1 MDHCGTRRREVSSVM
16 SDRYPE
22 SQNRPSQ
29 NGLYDPTAT
38 YANCGVGALMDL
50 KGRRSHALV
59 ADALRLLDN
68 LDHRGAR
75 GAEEKTGDGAGILLQ
90 KPHDFL
96 CDEVAEL
103 SGWSEDQYGVGQL
116 FLPADMEEQAD
127 LVRMVEQTIEA
138 EGLRL
143 LAWRDVPVNGR
154 DLGASAQATQPVVK
168 QVFVTVEDAEP
179 AMLDRRLYVLRRCLE
194 RAAMQVQLN
203 EPESFYI
210 CSLDRRRIVY
220 KGMLT
225 CGQLPQFFPDL
236 QDERVTSALALVHS
250 RFSTNT
256 LGAWHLA
263 HPYRW
268 VAHNGEF
275 NTLRG
280 NINWMRT
287 REAVLASDAFGEDIH
302 KLKPVIPKMEG
313 SDSASFDQV
322 LELLVAS
329 GRTLP
334 HALRMLVPEA
344 WHKHAFMS
352 PERRA
357 FYEYSSTLMEP
368 WDGPALVLATD
379 GNALA
384 AILDRNGLRPCRYCV
399 TCNDRLIMASETGV
413 LDTPA
418 QDIVLKGRLKPGQI
432 FLADSQAGRIVPEDE
447 IFQTLTEPPYA
458 RWLKQERV
466 ELADLVQD
474 GGTREAPP
482 DAPTMESLQRAF
494 GYTRESVERI
504 LIPMA
509 EEAKDPMGAMG
520 SDTPP
525 AVLSSFAKPLYNYFL
540 QQFAQV
546 SNPPLDYIREDLV
559 TSLESHIGRQHNL
572 LAQTPEHCRQLH
584 LASPILD
591 SGELAAIREMDVKGM
606 RSTVIDLTFQPEL
619 RLEAAIAQLRAE
631 AEAAIRA
638 GTEMLIL
645 SDRSLGPERLAIP
658 ALLAV
663 SGLHHYLI
671 RQGLRTDA
679 ALIVDS
685 GEPCLVHHL
694 CTLIGYGADAVH
706 PWLAAQSLARLQ
718 ADGDLPGDVDA
729 PFQRYRKAAEGGI
742 LKVMSKMG
750 ISTLDSYKGA
760 QIFEAVGLDPDL
772 VDEYFTGTVA
782 RIPGIGLERIEQELR
797 MAHAVAFTQPI
808 PGSPALPSGGDL
820 YWRRDGEFH
829 QWNPVTIGNLQHAL
843 RTDDQQAYDT
853 FAAAINDQN
862 EQLQTLRGLLD
873 AISGEPVPLDEVE
886 SCESLMR
893 RFSSG
898 SMSFGALS
906 REAHETIAAGMNRV
920 GGKSGTGEGGEQV
933 DRFGTE
939 RECSMKQIASG
950 RFGVT
955 HHYLA
960 QARQIEIKMAQG
972 SKPGE
977 GGELP
982 GGKVGEEIAEVRFTV
997 PGVGLISPPPHHD
1010 IYSIEDLAQLIHD
1023 LKCANPRA
1031 EIHVKLVAKAN
1042 VGTIAAGVAK
1052 ARADAV
1058 LISGDSGG
1066 TGASVKTS
1074 IKQAGIPWELG
1085 LAETHQVLM
1094 ETRLRSRIRVRV
1106 DGGLKTG
1113 RDVAIAALLGAE
1125 EFGFGTAPMV
1135 AVGCIMLRKCHC
1147 NTCSVGVAT
1156 QDAELRR
1163 KFPGEPEHVARY
1175 MQFVARE
1182 LRAIMAQWGFR
1193 TLDEMVGRVD
1203 RLQQRELRHPREI
1216 QPDLSA
1222 LLYQAE
1228 SDDTPRKVLK
1238 QRHNLDRKLD
1248 HRLLWE
1254 AAPALDDRAPV
1265 RLECELTNRNR
1276 TFGTLLSAEV
1286 AHRYGAAGLPE
1297 DTIVCQLTGT
1307 AGQSFGAFLAP
1318 GISLHLVGDAN
1329 DYPGKSLSGGIIS
1342 VATPPEADFEAADNA
1357 LIGNVALYGAT
1368 AGQAYFNGRGGERFA
1383 VRNSGA
1389 LTVVE
1394 GIGDHGCEY
1403 MTGGTVVV
1411 LGPVGRNFGA
1421 GMSGGEAY
1429 VLCEGGTDELE
1440 QRLNP
1445 AMVHTE
1451 AVGDERDRALLKR
1464 LLENHLA
1471 YTGSARARR
1480 LLAHWEATLGR
1491 FVKVIPDD
1499 YQAVVERY
1507 RDEGRDVRI
1516 PIPPAAN
1523 AVHRVQT

>member
-1 MDHCGTRRREVSSVM
+1 M
-16 SDRYPE
+16 SDRYPAK
-22 SQNRPSQ
+22 QPRRPH
-29 NGLYDPTAT
+29 NGLYDPAAS

-96 CDEVAEL
+96 CRHVPEL
-103 SGWSEDQYGVGQL
+103 EEWHEDDYGVGQI
-116 FLPADMEEQAD
+116 FFPADPQEQAE
-127 LVRMVEQTIEA
+127 LVKMVEHTVES
-138 EGLRL
+138 EGCRL
-143 LAWRDVPVNGR
+143 LAWREVPVDGR
-154 DLGASAQATQPVVK
+154 DLGASAQAAQPVVK
-168 QVFVTVEDAEP
+168 QVFVTAPEASDP
-179 AMLDRRLYVLRRCLE
+179 AALDRRLYVLRRCLE
-194 RAAMQVQLN
+194 RAAAEVALA
-203 EPESFYI
+203 EPESFYV
-210 CSLDRRRIVY
+210 CSLDRRRLVY

-225 CGQLPQFFPDL
+225 CGQLPLFFPDL
-236 QDERVTSALALVHS
+236 RDEDMTSALALVHS

-275 NTLRG
+275 NTLQG
-280 NINWMRT
+280 NINWVRT
-287 REAVLASDAFGEDIH
+287 REALLASEAFGDDIH
-302 KLKPVIPKMEG
+302 KLKPIIPKLEG

-344 WHKHAFMS
+344 WNKHASMP

-379 GNALA
+379 GQSLA

-399 TCNDRLIMASETGV
+399 TRDDRLIMASETGV

-418 QDIVLKGRLKPGQI
+418 EEVVLKGRLKPGQL
-432 FLADSQAGRIVPEDE
+432 FLADSASGRIVPDEE
-447 IFQTLTEPPYA
+447 IFDTLTEPDHA
-458 RWLKQERV
+458 HWLAQEQV
-466 ELADLVQD
+466 ALADLVQ
-474 GGTREAPP
+474 GIPAPAEPP
-482 DAPTMESLQRAF
+482 DTLTLNTAQRAF
-494 GYTRESVERI
+494 GYTREAVEKI
-504 LIPMA
+504 LMPMA
-509 EEAKDPMGAMG
+509 DEAKDPMGAMG

-559 TSLESHIGRQHNL
+559 TSLDSHIGRQRNL
-572 LAQTPEHCRQLH
+572 LEQTPEHCRQLH

-591 SGELAAIREMDVKGM
+591 SRELAAIRDLDVNGI
-606 RSTVIDLTFQPEL
+606 RATVIDLTFPQEL
-619 RLEAAIAQLRAE
+619 RLEAAVDQMRAA
-631 AEAAIRA
+631 AEAAIRT
-638 GTEMLIL
+638 GYEMLIL
-645 SDRSLGPERLAIP
+645 SDRALGPERPAIP

-706 PWLAAQSLARLQ
+706 PWLAAQSLARFQ
-718 ADGDLPGDVDA
+718 ADGGLAGGVDE

-760 QIFEAVGLDPDL
+760 QMFEAVGLDVDF
-772 VDEYFTGTVA
+772 VDEYFAGTAA
-782 RIPGIGLERIEQELR
+782 RIPGVGLARIEQELR
-797 MAHAVAFTQPI
+797 MAHAIAFSQPI
-808 PGSPALPSGGDL
+808 PGSPILPSGGDL

-843 RTDDQQAYDT
+843 RTDNQLAYDT
-853 FAAAINDQN
+853 FADAINTQN

-873 AISGEPVPLDEVE
+873 VTSADPVPLEDVE
-886 SCESLMR
+886 SCASLMR

-982 GGKVGEEIAEVRFTV
+982 GAKVGEEIAEVRFTV

-1156 QDAELRR
+1156 QDAELRK
-1163 KFPGEPEHVARY
+1163 KFPGAPEHVVRY

-1193 TLDEMVGRVD
+1193 SLDEMIGRVD
-1203 RLQQRELRHPREI
+1203 RLQQRALPHPRGI
-1216 QPDLSA
+1216 QPDLTA
-1222 LLYQAE
+1222 LLYQAD
-1228 SDDTPRKVLK
+1228 SSDTPRKVTE
-1238 QRHNLDRKLD
+1238 QHHNLDRKLD

-1254 AAPALDDRAPV
+1254 AAPALDDRKPV
-1265 RLECELTNRNR
+1265 RLVCELTNRNR

-1286 AHRYGAAGLPE
+1286 AHRYGADGLPE

-1329 DYPGKSLSGGIIS
+1329 DYPGKGLSGGIIS
-1342 VATPPEADFEAADNA
+1342 IATPAQAGFDAATNT
-1357 LIGNVALYGAT
+1357 LLGNVALYGAT
-1368 AGQAYFNGRGGERFA
+1368 AGQAYFNGRAGERFA

-1429 VLCEGGTDELE
+1429 LLCENGDAQTLE
-1440 QRLNP
+1440 QHINP

-1451 AVGDERDRALLKR
+1451 AVEDERDRALLKR
-1464 LLENHLA
+1464 LLENHVA
-1471 YTGSARARR
+1471 YTGSAQARR
-1480 LLAHWEATLGR
+1480 LLDDWDAAADR
-1491 FVKVIPDD
+1491 FIKVIPGD

-1507 RDEGRDVRI
+1507 RSEGRDVRT
-1516 PIPPAAN
+1516 PIPTAAR
-1523 AVHRVQT
+1523 AIQRADASIRGDRP